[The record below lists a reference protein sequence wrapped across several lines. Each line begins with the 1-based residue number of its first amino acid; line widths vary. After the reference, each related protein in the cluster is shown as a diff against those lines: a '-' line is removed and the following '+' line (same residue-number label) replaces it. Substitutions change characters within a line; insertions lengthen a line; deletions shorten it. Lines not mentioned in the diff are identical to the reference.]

1 MAVEVK
7 ICGLRDPAM
16 VRRTDEAGANWIG
29 FVFVE
34 GSVRA
39 VTPDAAAALLLPIR
53 RARPVALLADADD
66 ALIDEVAATG
76 IPVLQLHGA
85 ETPRRVAEVKARTG
99 LEIWKAIGVSSHD
112 DLRAAS
118 DHDAADRLLIDA
130 KPPKDAPVTGGHGAA
145 FDWDILAGWTP
156 PKPWLLA
163 GGLTPE
169 TVAEAVAR
177 TGAIAVDVSSGV
189 ERTRGWKSADLIRRF
204 ILTAKAP

>member
-1 MAVEVK
+1 
-7 ICGLRDPAM
+7 
-16 VRRTDEAGANWIG
+16 
-29 FVFVE
+29 
-34 GSVRA
+34 
-39 VTPDAAAALLLPIR
+39 
-53 RARPVALLADADD
+53 
-66 ALIDEVAATG
+66 
-76 IPVLQLHGA
+76 
-85 ETPRRVAEVKARTG
+85 
-99 LEIWKAIGVSSHD
+99 SHD

-118 DHDAADRLLIDA
+118 DLDAADRLLIDA

-204 ILTAKAP
+204 IQTAKAP